1 MSKVAEATQERLVRE
16 QLGNPADIDRELQSF
31 RKTARVLSS
40 EHPRLIDR
48 YPKQWVAVYEGKV
61 KAHGRTFQSVL
72 RRLDEEGIPRENVIV
87 RYISKEERTMIL

>member
-48 YPKQWVAVYEGKV
+48 YPKQWVAVYGGKV
-61 KAHGRTFQSVL
+61 KAHGRTFRSVL
-72 RRLDEEGIPRENVIV
+72 QQLDQEGIPRENVIV
-87 RYISKEERTMIL
+87 RYISKEQRTMIL